1 MSSLDAQ
8 IAEVERE
15 IKYRENVYPRWARAG
30 KIRQSVADM
39 HLERMRD
46 VLKTLTELRKM
57 QDLAEKLAKEN
68 GNGNSE
74 R

>member
-15 IKYRENVYPRWARAG
+15 IKYRENVYPRWARTG

-46 VLKTLTELRKM
+46 VLKTLRELRKM
-57 QDLAEKLAKEN
+57 QDLAEKLAKEQ
-68 GNGNSE
+68 E
-74 R
+74 E